1 MRLAEEFEAAYSEDT
16 DGFKMLLNSDELA
29 TPGEYAQTWRYIM
42 DGAHSLE
49 RHSNLHLAIE

>member
-1 MRLAEEFEAAYSEDT
+1 MAEEFEAAYSEDA